1 MSRVAR
7 FAVGL
12 GLLSACSDD
21 AGVTRDA
28 GRDATSPLDAAFFCA
43 TRETE
48 ACVRN
53 THYWCVPDGE
63 FLSSRSEDC
72 AAQDKI
78 CVEGLWCVTC
88 RPNEIS
94 CRGNNVVRCNED
106 GTANEVVEE
115 CLIDDG
121 EICAGGE
128 CVNTCEQSVRDRS
141 YQGCEFW
148 AADLDNAGIGV
159 GQDASAQPYAVVVSN
174 PWPVAT
180 LVTIE
185 RNDALP
191 GEEAAISQV
200 TSVVVPPGDL
210 EIFELPRREVDGA
223 SSNRSCIDAADCDR
237 GELCVGTCR
246 NDVGVSV
253 GDSGCSALSDCPEA
267 GAVCDLSAGVCRT
280 RLDSLGVDDGTHT
293 ALTSRAYR
301 VRSQLPIV
309 AYQFNPLDNVG
320 VFSNDASLLLP
331 TSALDGTYTV
341 NAWPQTLANTTD
353 VNTNSNIDLRAFLT
367 ILGTEASTVVRVTLG
382 GEVVRVLPGGPVAE
396 SFAGD
401 QVRVTLG
408 PFDVLNL
415 ETQGFNADF
424 TGSSVVASAP
434 VAVFVGS
441 EASDA
446 PRFEDLRTRQCCA
459 DHLEEQLIPDSALGR
474 EFIVGR
480 MPPRTTS
487 LNAAFLDPSNGVGMF
502 NEPESVRVLAVAP
515 GLTTI
520 DTSLPAP
527 DDRFDLGQGESRILN
542 VRQDF
547 LLNASL
553 PVSVIQVLPSQ
564 AAVGIPD
571 RLPGGDPSLIV
582 VPPIAQYRREYV
594 VLTPL
599 YYGFDFITILASRTA
614 RIRLD
619 GAALPA
625 TCTTSPA
632 DGIARL
638 PTDPPPRYV
647 VHRCQFSYPD
657 VIVQGNASRVEDGLQ
672 DDGVH
677 TLVSDEPVGVILY
690 GFDSYVS
697 YAYVGGLNLDR
708 IN

>member
-1 MSRVAR
+1 MSPLRA
-7 FAVGL
+7 FLALSLLL
-12 GLLSACSDD
+12 GCSGGD
-21 AGVTRDA
+21 APSRDA
-28 GRDATSPLDAAFFCA
+28 GPDARPSVDLGFFCA
-43 TRETE
+43 TRDAE
-48 ACVRN
+48 ACVLN
-53 THYWCVPDGE
+53 THYWCEPDGE
-63 FLSSRSEDC
+63 FLQARSEDC
-72 AAQDKI
+72 AADGKI
-78 CVEGLWCVTC
+78 CVADLWCVTC
-88 RPNEIS
+88 RPDAIS
-94 CRGNNVVRCNED
+94 CDGNRVVKCNAD
-106 GTANEVVEE
+106 GTENEVVEE
-115 CLIDDG
+115 CLIEDG

-128 CVNTCEQSVRDRS
+128 CVNTCEQAVADRS

-159 GQDASAQPYAVVVSN
+159 GQDASAQPYAIVVSN
-174 PWPVAT
+174 PWPVPT
-180 LVTIE
+180 LVAIE
-185 RNDALP
+185 RNDAP
-191 GEEAAISQV
+191 YGEAPRVAEVA
-200 TSVVVPPGDL
+200 SVVVPPGDL

-223 SSNRSCIDAADCDR
+223 SSNRSCFEAGDCEP

-246 NDVGVSV
+246 NEAGVSV
-253 GDSGCSALSDCPEA
+253 GDNGCASLADCPETA
-267 GAVCDLSAGVCRT
+267 AECDLAAGLCRT
-280 RLDSLGVDDGTHT
+280 RLDSFGVDDGTHT
-293 ALTSRAYR
+293 AVTSRAYR

-309 AYQFNPLDNVG
+309 AYQFNPLDNVS

-331 TSALDGTYTV
+331 TSALDDAYTV
-341 NAWPQTLANTTD
+341 NGWPQTLAVTDD

-367 ILGTEASTVVRVTLG
+367 IIGTEASTVVRVGLG
-382 GEVVRVLPGGPVAE
+382 AQVVRVLPGGPVAE

-401 QVRVTLG
+401 EVQVTLG

-424 TGSSVVASAP
+424 TGSSISASAP

-446 PRFEDLRTRQCCA
+446 PRFDDLRTRQCCA

-474 EFIVGR
+474 EFIIGR
-480 MPPRTTS
+480 MPPRTTA
-487 LNAAFLDPSNGVGMF
+487 LNAAFVDPANSVGVF
-502 NEPESVRVLAVAP
+502 DEPESIRVLAVSP

-527 DDRFDLGQGESRILN
+527 NDRFDLAQGEDRILN
-542 VRQDF
+542 ISQD
-547 LLNASL
+547 LLLTASL
-553 PVSVIQVLPSQ
+553 PVSVVQVLPSQ

-599 YYGFDFITILASRTA
+599 YYGFDFVTILAENGT
-614 RIRLD
+614 RIALD
-619 GAALPA
+619 GAALPS

-632 DGIARL
+632 DGIERL

-647 VHRCQFSYPD
+647 IHRCQFSYPD
-657 VIVQGNASRVEDGLQ
+657 VLIVGNVSRVEDGSQ

-677 TLVSDEPVGVILY
+677 TIVADQPVGVILY